1 LIEAAQQVETATAAE
16 LPALLQTI
24 DIAFEHRRE
33 PLPA

>member
-1 LIEAAQQVETATAAE
+1 VETATAPE
-16 LPALLQTI
+16 LPALLEKI